1 MQVIFFVNTNNN
13 INITK
18 MNIDSISPLLIQQ
31 VVVIPLIAR
40 PSTDLNNPSWT
51 SVRNYVQNFYDYNQ
65 TIRYD
70 TIKLNAC
77 NYKSVLAKIVFYIE
91 EQI

>member
-1 MQVIFFVNTNNN
+1 
-13 INITK
+13 

-31 VVVIPLIAR
+31 VLVIPLIAS

-51 SVRNYVQNFYDYNQ
+51 SVRNYVQHLYDYYQ

-70 TIKLNAC
+70 TKTECLQFQVCLGKNC
-77 NYKSVLAKIVFYIE
+77 LLY
-91 EQI
+91 